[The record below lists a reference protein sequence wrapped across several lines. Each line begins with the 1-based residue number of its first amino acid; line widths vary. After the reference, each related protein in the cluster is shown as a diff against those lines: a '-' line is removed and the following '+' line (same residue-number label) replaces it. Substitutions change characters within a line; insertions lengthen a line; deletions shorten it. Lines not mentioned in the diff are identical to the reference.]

1 MFVQPNHLALYCFHL
16 SSSFYKKEKLR
27 LQWNQYFE
35 KSFLHHRYNF
45 RMLSF
50 CVCFFKHFYI
60 FHRCISLHPYGLQC
74 WYFFFPYM
82 RSYTKDTWAYGP
94 NINVYVTIARIH
106 QVSLICEGAPSFY
119 QITTNG
125 SQHRLLTETT
135 NNLPFTNLIKG
146 RYFHNFHSF
155 EKHSRY

>member
-1 MFVQPNHLALYCFHL
+1 MLRAIYNSDFFILWIGCKSTYVYILRNFKGIVPFALKL
-16 SSSFYKKEKLR
+16 IKKKILR

-119 QITTNG
+119 
-125 SQHRLLTETT
+125 
-135 NNLPFTNLIKG
+135 
-146 RYFHNFHSF
+146 
-155 EKHSRY
+155 